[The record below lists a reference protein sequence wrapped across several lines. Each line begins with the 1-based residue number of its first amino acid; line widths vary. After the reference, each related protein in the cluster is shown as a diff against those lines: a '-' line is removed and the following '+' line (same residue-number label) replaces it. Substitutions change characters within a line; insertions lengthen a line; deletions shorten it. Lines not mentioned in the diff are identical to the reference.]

1 MLMRPLAALFLIGT
15 CGCLPAGAAR
25 AEDLA
30 ACLGA
35 MRGAAIAKGVSAD
48 TFERATQ
55 GLQAGDVLHFQH
67 DQPEFATPVWDYL
80 AALVDDE
87 RVADGK
93 QMLAKYADALS
104 RIEAR
109 FGVDRE
115 TLVAF
120 WGVES
125 DFGRSFGSRPVIQ
138 SLATLSCYGDKAAYF
153 RSELMAALT
162 ILQRG
167 DVKAEDFKGSWAG
180 AFGHTQFMPST
191 FLHTAVDM
199 EGNGH
204 PNIIESVPDALGS
217 TANYLRKSGWVSGL
231 AWGHEVRLPPGYTG
245 PSGRKGRHS
254 MSFWSGL
261 GIHRVDG
268 QGLGSGEAALLLP
281 SGARGPAFL
290 VTRNFDAIFSYNAAE
305 SYALAVAHL
314 ADRLRGGAPFATPWP
329 TDDPGLS
336 RAERREAQQLLQAKG
351 YDIGDIDGVIGTKA
365 RSAIADYQQ
374 RLGMDR
380 NGRASV
386 RVLRALR
393 EGR

>member
-1 MLMRPLAALFLIGT
+1 MLRRLMIPLVA
-15 CGCLPAGAAR
+15 CLAYVPAGSAW
-25 AEDLA
+25 AEDFA
-30 ACLGA
+30 ACLGGL
-35 MRGAAIAKGVSAD
+35 RSEAIARGVAAD
-48 TFERATQ
+48 TFDQATR

-67 DQPEFATPVWDYL
+67 DQPEFSTPVWDYI
-80 AALVDDE
+80 ASLVDDE

-93 QMLAKYADALS
+93 EMLARYADALG
-104 RIEAR
+104 RIESR

-125 DFGRSFGSRPVIQ
+125 DFGRSFGSRSVIQ
-138 SLATLSCYGDKAAYF
+138 SLATLGCYGDKAIYF
-153 RSELMAALT
+153 RSELMAAMT

-167 DVKAEDFKGSWAG
+167 DVKSEDFKGSWAG

-191 FLHTAVDM
+191 FLRTAVDM
-199 EGNGH
+199 EGDGH
-204 PNIIESVPDALGS
+204 PNIIASVPDALGS
-217 TANYLRKSGWVSGL
+217 TANYLRKSGWVPGL
-231 AWGHEVRLPPGYTG
+231 AWGHEVRLPPGYSG
-245 PSGRKGRHS
+245 PSGRKTRHPVAFWGGR
-254 MSFWSGL
+254 
-261 GIHRVDG
+261 GIRRVDG
-268 QGLGSGEAALLLP
+268 HDLGRGDAALLLP
-281 SGARGPAFL
+281 AGAKGPAFL
-290 VTRNFDAIFSYNAAE
+290 VTRNFDAIFAYNAAE

-314 ADRLRGGAPFATPWP
+314 SDRLKGGPPFSTPWP

-336 RAERREAQQLLQAKG
+336 RAERREAQQLLQTKG

-365 RSAIADYQQ
+365 RAAIADYQQ